1 MTGKHD
7 RAFARRRGTSVAA
20 CALGMSLVVTGLQ
33 PVATP
38 QAASQASAQ
47 LSGKTEADKS
57 LVRYPRGSTTVRY
70 GETTSISPNTNAL
83 TVHPP
88 TGYKLAEGVNPGWGV
103 EVDPK
108 TGELSITPDTNA
120 ELPETDTINVE
131 FTFVDESTKVVGAEV
146 SLQPAPVYVDQ
157 SDKVYWTGK
166 EINPVDIRVNRA
178 AYASKLEIDESTLPP
193 GITATLRNFGNIKHI
208 FLKGAPIETGTF
220 TVKTQLMKG
229 GSVVVGA
236 NGPLE
241 QSFTITVNDS
251 ADLPAP
257 VEENIVADPAP
268 VKPGESVDIDI
279 PTENAS
285 SVEVKDLPEG
295 LIYDSEKSKI
305 TGTPKTSGKARVDI
319 ITNDARVITDTIDI
333 QVEGS
338 GGSTTPETT
347 KPEPTTTTSDQA
359 TPEPSTTAPVT
370 TTEPVMTEP
379 TTSGATS
386 EPTTSGEQP
395 TSAATTQP
403 ETTEP
408 TTSGASEEPT
418 TEQSTTSEQPSTS
431 AQPSSPGSSTK
442 PSTSGATS
450 KPTTSGQKPTSGATT
465 QPATTQPG
473 TTAPTTEAST
483 PATTTAP
490 ATTTEPV
497 TTEPTTSGASGKPTT
512 QQPTTQQPTT
522 KPSTASKPTT
532 QQPSTS
538 AQLSTSAQPSSPG
551 SSTKPSTSGATS
563 KPTTSG
569 QKPTSGAT
577 TQPATTQ
584 PGTTAPT
591 TEAST
596 PATTTAPATT
606 TEPVTTEP
614 TTSGASGK
622 PTTQQPTTQQ
632 PTTKPSTASKP
643 TTQQPST
650 SAQPIPTAPVPAGDY
665 VWNKLQLQAGSAK
678 FAAPNQKPKQSVGVR
693 IEGDAPEWVSV
704 AADGQLVAEPNR
716 DVAPG
721 VYPINVITDNGERGT
736 ILVEVAAPVSDAD
749 RVTAEYKESF
759 VQAGRTNS
767 SRRPVATIDRDGV
780 KYAKQPLPAGTTF
793 SVSTA
798 NGTVDPETGVV
809 TVNAPLSMAAG
820 ETIVVGVDIRY
831 PDGTT
836 EKVTAQFVVDAAEQ
850 SEFYHPAYKE
860 GLGAQA
866 GRTVVVPVLE
876 DSVPEDGQYELFP
889 QDRDDDWD
897 VSIDPETGA
906 VTATAPEEGA
916 KDISVPV
923 TVLYSDGTTSDREE
937 TDPETGERKKVP
949 TVFAHIS
956 AVEGPTLATDSTS
969 GADYGTPFFDAD
981 GNIRIFPN
989 GSLPQGATFQQDG
1002 LTALP
1007 VEVDPNT
1014 GAITIKVPQDAPA
1027 GANFDIPLKI
1037 TLPDG
1042 SVQEIRVPVATKSE
1056 AADQAVAWRPIKVTE
1071 SGTPTQVKPTAA
1083 PAGATYALAASFD
1096 TPGWQASVDPVSG
1109 AITVNRAGTDEDPQ
1123 AALVPV
1129 VVTFA
1134 DGSQR
1139 VVEVP
1144 ATAVRG
1150 TAALTEV
1157 DYPRATV
1164 NAGQSATLRPSVS
1177 DGTFS
1182 LVKTV
1187 PGLRTVIDPNTGEL
1201 TVTSFDSTVPGLR
1214 EIPVQVTFTDS
1225 SHLVTSARV
1234 EVKTTS
1240 GADTY
1245 TEGIKL
1251 DDVTVIGRPETTS
1264 RYTLPVPPHA
1274 ADRAFSLGEFSVP
1287 GWNVTLD
1294 EVNGVLE
1301 VQVPA
1306 GTRGVRQAIPL
1317 NVAFAD
1323 GTVGTFNAVV
1333 EVDNVGV
1340 AEGSSQSSTG
1350 SSTPSPWVWALA
1362 VLGLLGTVCKVLYDN
1377 REQVLQFLAGWM

>member
-1 MTGKHD
+1 M
-7 RAFARRRGTSVAA
+7 
-20 CALGMSLVVTGLQ
+20 
-33 PVATP
+33 
-38 QAASQASAQ
+38 
-47 LSGKTEADKS
+47 
-57 LVRYPRGSTTVRY
+57 
-70 GETTSISPNTNAL
+70 
-83 TVHPP
+83 
-88 TGYKLAEGVNPGWGV
+88 
-103 EVDPK
+103 
-108 TGELSITPDTNA
+108 
-120 ELPETDTINVE
+120 
-131 FTFVDESTKVVGAEV
+131 
-146 SLQPAPVYVDQ
+146 
-157 SDKVYWTGK
+157 
-166 EINPVDIRVNRA
+166 
-178 AYASKLEIDESTLPP
+178 
-193 GITATLRNFGNIKHI
+193 
-208 FLKGAPIETGTF
+208 
-220 TVKTQLMKG
+220 
-229 GSVVVGA
+229 
-236 NGPLE
+236 
-241 QSFTITVNDS
+241 
-251 ADLPAP
+251 
-257 VEENIVADPAP
+257 
-268 VKPGESVDIDI
+268 
-279 PTENAS
+279 
-285 SVEVKDLPEG
+285 
-295 LIYDSEKSKI
+295 
-305 TGTPKTSGKARVDI
+305 
-319 ITNDARVITDTIDI
+319 
-333 QVEGS
+333 
-338 GGSTTPETT
+338 
-347 KPEPTTTTSDQA
+347 
-359 TPEPSTTAPVT
+359 
-370 TTEPVMTEP
+370 
-379 TTSGATS
+379 
-386 EPTTSGEQP
+386 
-395 TSAATTQP
+395 
-403 ETTEP
+403 
-408 TTSGASEEPT
+408 
-418 TEQSTTSEQPSTS
+418 
-431 AQPSSPGSSTK
+431 
-442 PSTSGATS
+442 
-450 KPTTSGQKPTSGATT
+450 
-465 QPATTQPG
+465 
-473 TTAPTTEAST
+473 
-483 PATTTAP
+483 
-490 ATTTEPV
+490 
-497 TTEPTTSGASGKPTT
+497 
-512 QQPTTQQPTT
+512 
-522 KPSTASKPTT
+522 
-532 QQPSTS
+532 
-538 AQLSTSAQPSSPG
+538 
-551 SSTKPSTSGATS
+551 
-563 KPTTSG
+563 
-569 QKPTSGAT
+569 
-577 TQPATTQ
+577 
-584 PGTTAPT
+584 
-591 TEAST
+591 
-596 PATTTAPATT
+596 
-606 TEPVTTEP
+606 
-614 TTSGASGK
+614 
-622 PTTQQPTTQQ
+622 
-632 PTTKPSTASKP
+632 
-643 TTQQPST
+643 
-650 SAQPIPTAPVPAGDY
+650 PAGDY

-956 AVEGPTLATDSTS
+956 AVDGPTLATDSTS

-1056 AADQAVAWRPIKVTE
+1056 AADQVVAWRPIKVTE
-1071 SGTPTQVKPTAA
+1071 SGTPTQVKPAAA

-1109 AITVNRAGTDEDPQ
+1109 AITVNRVGTDEDPQ

-1157 DYPRATV
+1157 DYPRATI
-1164 NAGQSATLRPSVS
+1164 NAGQSTTLRPSVS

-1317 NVAFAD
+1317 DVAFAD

>member
-418 TEQSTTSEQPSTS
+418 TEQSTTSEQP
-431 AQPSSPGSSTK
+431 
-442 PSTSGATS
+442 
-450 KPTTSGQKPTSGATT
+450 
-465 QPATTQPG
+465 
-473 TTAPTTEAST
+473 
-483 PATTTAP
+483 
-490 ATTTEPV
+490 
-497 TTEPTTSGASGKPTT
+497 
-512 QQPTTQQPTT
+512 
-522 KPSTASKPTT
+522 
-532 QQPSTS
+532 
-538 AQLSTSAQPSSPG
+538 STSAQPSSPG

>member
-7 RAFARRRGTSVAA
+7 HVTPARRGTSLAA
-20 CALGMSLVVTGLQ
+20 FALGVSLVVTGVQ
-33 PVATP
+33 PVAVPDRAP
-38 QAASQASAQ
+38 QAAAADNTWASVSYASA
-47 LSGKTEADKS
+47 
-57 LVRYPRGSTTVRY
+57 TTRI
-70 GETTSISPNTNAL
+70 GETVTLSPNLGLL
-83 TVHPP
+83 TRRSVS
-88 TGYKLAEGVNPGWGV
+88 GYTLASEIPAGWKV
-103 EVDPK
+103 TLDE
-108 TGELSITPDTNA
+108 TSGELSARALPGGGDGALESISVSVKVTFQDGSSKFVTATIALADVPQFDPVKDRVFWKDQAISPVHVRAVKVPEGATLTADSGTYPPGLWLDDRRAVGRYQHVYLNGTPTEAGVFEVRAMVVSNSSGQPLLTSDGKPVETVFKIT
-120 ELPETDTINVE
+120 V
-131 FTFVDESTKVVGAEV
+131 
-146 SLQPAPVYVDQ
+146 
-157 SDKVYWTGK
+157 
-166 EINPVDIRVNRA
+166 
-178 AYASKLEIDESTLPP
+178 IDRSTLPDPETTELAAAPSEAIQP
-193 GITATLRNFGNIKHI
+193 GQAVSIPVASNPGDTVIV
-208 FLKGAPIETGTF
+208 TG
-220 TVKTQLMKG
+220 
-229 GSVVVGA
+229 
-236 NGPLE
+236 
-241 QSFTITVNDS
+241 
-251 ADLPAP
+251 
-257 VEENIVADPAP
+257 
-268 VKPGESVDIDI
+268 
-279 PTENAS
+279 
-285 SVEVKDLPEG
+285 LPEG
-295 LIYDSEKSKI
+295 LDYNPDEGVI
-305 TGTPKTSGKARVDI
+305 TGSPTTPGSYDAVVDVITADNKVLQDTITIEVAETNTPAPTAPESSTPPSPTTSTEPTTPGASEEPTTSGQQP
-319 ITNDARVITDTIDI
+319 T
-333 QVEGS
+333 S
-338 GGSTTPETT
+338 GATTQPETT
-347 KPEPTTTTSDQA
+347 QPTT
-359 TPEPSTTAPVT
+359 EPSTTAPVT
-370 TTEPVMTEP
+370 TTEPV
-379 TTSGATS
+379 
-386 EPTTSGEQP
+386 
-395 TSAATTQP
+395 
-403 ETTEP
+403 TTEP
-408 TTSGASEEPT
+408 TTSGAPEEPT
-418 TEQSTTSEQPSTS
+418 TKRPTTSEPPSTS

-450 KPTTSGQKPTSGATT
+450 KPTTSGQKPTSGAMT

-473 TTAPTTEAST
+473 TTAPTTGAST

-497 TTEPTTSGASGKPTT
+497 TTEPTTSGASGKL
-512 QQPTTQQPTT
+512 TTQQPTT
-522 KPSTASKPTT
+522 KPP
-532 QQPSTS
+532 
-538 AQLSTSAQPSSPG
+538 
-551 SSTKPSTSGATS
+551 
-563 KPTTSG
+563 
-569 QKPTSGAT
+569 
-577 TQPATTQ
+577 
-584 PGTTAPT
+584 
-591 TEAST
+591 
-596 PATTTAPATT
+596 
-606 TEPVTTEP
+606 
-614 TTSGASGK
+614 
-622 PTTQQPTTQQ
+622 
-632 PTTKPSTASKP
+632 TASKP

-665 VWNKLQLQAGSAK
+665 VWNKLQLQAGSAR
-678 FAAPNQKPKQSVGVR
+678 FAAPNQKPKQPVGVR

-1056 AADQAVAWRPIKVTE
+1056 AADQVVAWRPIKVTE
-1071 SGTPTQVKPTAA
+1071 SGTPTQVKPAAA

-1109 AITVNRAGTDEDPQ
+1109 AITVNRVGTDEDPQ

>member
-88 TGYKLAEGVNPGWGV
+88 TGYKLAEGVNPGWGA
-103 EVDPK
+103 EVDPE
-108 TGELSITPDTNA
+108 TGGLSITPDTNA

-131 FTFVDESTKVVGAEV
+131 FTFVDGSTKVVGAEV

-295 LIYDSEKSKI
+295 LTYDSEKSKI

-512 QQPTTQQPTT
+512 QQPTT
-522 KPSTASKPTT
+522 KPSTAN
-532 QQPSTS
+532 
-538 AQLSTSAQPSSPG
+538 
-551 SSTKPSTSGATS
+551 
-563 KPTTSG
+563 
-569 QKPTSGAT
+569 
-577 TQPATTQ
+577 
-584 PGTTAPT
+584 
-591 TEAST
+591 
-596 PATTTAPATT
+596 
-606 TEPVTTEP
+606 
-614 TTSGASGK
+614 
-622 PTTQQPTTQQ
+622 
-632 PTTKPSTASKP
+632 KP

-665 VWNKLQLQAGSAK
+665 VWNKLQLQAGSAR
-678 FAAPNQKPKQSVGVR
+678 FAAPNQKPKQPVGVR

-759 VQAGRTNS
+759 VRAGRTNS

-1007 VEVDPNT
+1007 VEVDPAT

-1056 AADQAVAWRPIKVTE
+1056 AADQVVAWRPIKVTE

-1109 AITVNRAGTDEDPQ
+1109 AITVNRVGTDEDPQ

-1157 DYPRATV
+1157 DYPRATI

-1214 EIPVQVTFTDS
+1214 EIPVQVTFADS

-1245 TEGIKL
+1245 TEAIKL

-1377 REQVLQFLAGWM
+1377 CEKLRQFLAQWM

>member
-1 MTGKHD
+1 M
-7 RAFARRRGTSVAA
+7 
-20 CALGMSLVVTGLQ
+20 
-33 PVATP
+33 
-38 QAASQASAQ
+38 
-47 LSGKTEADKS
+47 
-57 LVRYPRGSTTVRY
+57 
-70 GETTSISPNTNAL
+70 
-83 TVHPP
+83 
-88 TGYKLAEGVNPGWGV
+88 
-103 EVDPK
+103 
-108 TGELSITPDTNA
+108 
-120 ELPETDTINVE
+120 
-131 FTFVDESTKVVGAEV
+131 
-146 SLQPAPVYVDQ
+146 
-157 SDKVYWTGK
+157 
-166 EINPVDIRVNRA
+166 
-178 AYASKLEIDESTLPP
+178 
-193 GITATLRNFGNIKHI
+193 
-208 FLKGAPIETGTF
+208 
-220 TVKTQLMKG
+220 
-229 GSVVVGA
+229 
-236 NGPLE
+236 
-241 QSFTITVNDS
+241 
-251 ADLPAP
+251 
-257 VEENIVADPAP
+257 
-268 VKPGESVDIDI
+268 
-279 PTENAS
+279 
-285 SVEVKDLPEG
+285 
-295 LIYDSEKSKI
+295 
-305 TGTPKTSGKARVDI
+305 
-319 ITNDARVITDTIDI
+319 
-333 QVEGS
+333 
-338 GGSTTPETT
+338 
-347 KPEPTTTTSDQA
+347 
-359 TPEPSTTAPVT
+359 
-370 TTEPVMTEP
+370 
-379 TTSGATS
+379 
-386 EPTTSGEQP
+386 
-395 TSAATTQP
+395 
-403 ETTEP
+403 
-408 TTSGASEEPT
+408 
-418 TEQSTTSEQPSTS
+418 
-431 AQPSSPGSSTK
+431 
-442 PSTSGATS
+442 
-450 KPTTSGQKPTSGATT
+450 
-465 QPATTQPG
+465 
-473 TTAPTTEAST
+473 
-483 PATTTAP
+483 
-490 ATTTEPV
+490 
-497 TTEPTTSGASGKPTT
+497 
-512 QQPTTQQPTT
+512 
-522 KPSTASKPTT
+522 
-532 QQPSTS
+532 
-538 AQLSTSAQPSSPG
+538 
-551 SSTKPSTSGATS
+551 
-563 KPTTSG
+563 
-569 QKPTSGAT
+569 
-577 TQPATTQ
+577 
-584 PGTTAPT
+584 
-591 TEAST
+591 
-596 PATTTAPATT
+596 
-606 TEPVTTEP
+606 
-614 TTSGASGK
+614 
-622 PTTQQPTTQQ
+622 
-632 PTTKPSTASKP
+632 
-643 TTQQPST
+643 
-650 SAQPIPTAPVPAGDY
+650 PAGDY
-665 VWNKLQLQAGSAK
+665 VWNKLQLQAGSAR
-678 FAAPNQKPKQSVGVR
+678 FAAPNQKPKQPVGVR
-693 IEGDAPEWVSV
+693 IEDDAPEWVSV

-1056 AADQAVAWRPIKVTE
+1056 AADQVVAWRPIKVTE

-1109 AITVNRAGTDEDPQ
+1109 AIIVNRVGTDEDPQ

-1157 DYPRATV
+1157 DYPRATI

-1177 DGTFS
+1177 HGTFS

-1187 PGLRTVIDPNTGEL
+1187 PGLRTVIDPSTGEL
-1201 TVTSFDSTVPGLR
+1201 TITSFDSTVPGLR
-1214 EIPVQVTFTDS
+1214 EIPVQVTFADS

-1323 GTVGTFNAVV
+1323 GTTGTFNAVV

-1340 AEGSSQSSTG
+1340 AEGSSQSSMG

-1377 REQVLQFLAGWM
+1377 CEQVLQFLAGWM